1 MIEQKVY
8 HMTFR
13 NDTKETGEMARVL
26 NLGVEGGVQR
36 PVHSS
41 TVSAMMVHTSTDR
54 AWMSAPMKVA

>member
-8 HMTFR
+8 QMTFR
-13 NDTKETGEMARVL
+13 NDTKETGEVARVL

-41 TVSAMMVHTSTDR
+41 AHQHGQGLPVGTYAR
-54 AWMSAPMKVA
+54 